1 MKYKVK
7 ITKQPRYQEGGSQ
20 DAQQQIIE
28 VVKAYAKKSGVDPKS
43 ILLQLQKMQP
53 EEQQQA
59 LQQMA
64 QEVQGGEQED
74 QSIMKRGGRVHH
86 KNHSAGNAQQQQ
98 IMQIIQAFAQMQG
111 VDPKEIMQ
119 ELQQMQPQ
127 QQQQAIQQMMQAVQ
141 QGQQQPQGQ
150 QQQGP
155 QEEMME
161 GPQGHNPQEEQMEPQ
176 MAYGGQMGYGL
187 DLGARRLWMNQDSDE
202 DSQVTDSIEEVPR
215 DQANIEAEGGETAL
229 IPYKQDGS
237 YLHKKIK
244 GNRHTEGGVP
254 LNVPEGTFIYSD
266 TKKMK
271 LGGPVLKMFGKSE
284 KSTKKFT
291 PAHLAKQYNLDKYR
305 AILNDPKSDPIKV
318 RTAELMI
325 QNFEKKLA
333 QLALVQEGK
342 KGYPQGIPEVAQ
354 KYYQQMLAAS
364 GQTSEENPEQKQF
377 DNEQLEGQETM
388 KAMYGMGFRYGG
400 GLRRFQGDDDG
411 SEVTD
416 EEKPY
421 IKDLSTSFPK
431 ITSSFQ
437 NTDNTNG
444 SSYEPHIKYSNNF
457 FYDPGT
463 GKFEEKKSDAEKIG
477 FHNDFGTGRYLNSNT
492 NPNDNNSNDNNST
505 PISNDYYKVKGYLP
519 EDKKIL
525 RNILRQKANKLDIFP
540 WQPNLTYATPETYY
554 VDPSRALA
562 ANAEQMNAARQSAA
576 MFAGP
581 QSRYSFNAGQ
591 YGKNAADIIGQYAM
605 QNVGLGNTAA
615 QQRAAI
621 QNKQREGDYQGA
633 LDMYKG
639 ITTTLQQ
646 SKNKNDYLDQA
657 YLQAQINASANRAKF
672 NLMNA
677 TESDDYYINANN
689 DIVFKTP
696 TARKNYFE
704 RKRATANGNITP
716 EFLRSNFP
724 NVQGGDNDYL
734 RAYAM
739 LASKN
744 AAANKNGYSPYGTNS
759 GYAPNT
765 GYDNPFPY

>member
-20 DAQQQIIE
+20 DAQVQQVIQ
-28 VVKAYAKKSGVDPKS
+28 VVAQMLQQGASPNQVMQQLAQKGVPKEMTQQV
-43 ILLQLQKMQP
+43 IKMVMQKMQ
-53 EEQQQA
+53 
-59 LQQMA
+59 
-64 QEVQGGEQED
+64 G
-74 QSIMKRGGRVHH
+74 
-86 KNHSAGNAQQQQ
+86 SA
-98 IMQIIQAFAQMQG
+98 
-111 VDPKEIMQ
+111 
-119 ELQQMQPQ
+119 
-127 QQQQAIQQMMQAVQ
+127 
-141 QGQQQPQGQ
+141 
-150 QQQGP
+150 QGP

-161 GPQGHNPQEEQMEPQ
+161 GPQGQNPQEEQMEPQ

-202 DSQVTDSIEEVPR
+202 SSQVSDSIEEVPR

-364 GQTSEENPEQKQF
+364 GQPSEENPEQKQF

-400 GLRRFQGDDDG
+400 GLRRFEGDDDG

-421 IKDLSTSFPK
+421 IKNLSTSIPNF
-431 ITSSFQ
+431 TSSFQ

-444 SSYEPHIKYSNNF
+444 SSYKPHIKYSNNF

-463 GKFEEKKSDAEKIG
+463 GKFEEKKSNAEKIG
-477 FHNDFGTGRYLNSNT
+477 FHNDFGTGRYSNTDKAEDNSTTDTKDTTESEGYIPYGWSNVDKMNLLNSMYNMAT
-492 NPNDNNSNDNNST
+492 VKKAT
-505 PISNDYYKVKGYLP
+505 PFEP
-519 EDKKIL
+519 T
-525 RNILRQKANKLDIFP
+525 AKLDR
-540 WQPNLTYATPETYY
+540 PETYY
-554 VDPSRALA
+554 TDPSRALA
-562 ANAEQMNAARQSAA
+562 ANAEQMNAARQSAS

-605 QNVGLGNTAA
+605 QNVGVANTAA
-615 QQRAAI
+615 QQNAAI
-621 QNKQREGDYQGA
+621 NNQQMQYDVQRAKRLYDAGVTSDQQYQNAMRQARTA
-633 LDMYKG
+633 ML
-639 ITTTLQQ
+639 
-646 SKNKNDYLDQA
+646 QA
-657 YLQAQINASANRAKF
+657 YAQGDQNAATLYNINK
-672 NLMNA
+672 
-677 TESDDYYINANN
+677 TESEYFYI
-689 DIVFKTP
+689 DPITKRITFKSP
-696 TARKNYFE
+696 KARENYFAK
-704 RKRATANGNITP
+704 KRSDGNINP
-716 EFLRSNFP
+716 DQLRTMFP
-724 NVQGGDNDYL
+724 HADDNT
-734 RAYAM
+734 
-739 LASKN
+739 LASL
-744 AAANKNGYSPYGTNS
+744 YGSMYRSRYASNRRGNSSKSSYNTNS
-759 GYAPNT
+759 GYND
-765 GYDNPFPY
+765 YDDDNS